1 MTPGK
6 LFSLPYIS
14 EEIMSSAIAPGAERQ
29 TYPYFTEEHAML
41 RETVKQFC
49 LREIAPHAEE
59 WDEEGIFPREIF
71 KKAGELGLFGI
82 RIDPKWGGSGLD
94 WWATAAYLEGLSYA
108 NSGGVGM
115 ALMVQSDIT
124 LPALEELG
132 TDEQKEEFLK
142 PAVAGDYIAALGVS
156 EPGGGSD
163 VANLKTRARI
173 DGDDFVISGQKL
185 WITNGTRAD
194 FIILAVRTGGEGHK
208 GISLVLFPTKTKGFS
223 VGKKLKKIGNLSSDT
238 AELFFDNCRIPRRY
252 LLGELN
258 KGFYYTMI
266 NFQGER
272 LAAALSALYRMERA
286 LEYAINYGKE
296 REAFGQPVGSFQVWR
311 HRFAE
316 HLTSVEA
323 AKWLCYRALDLM
335 NRKEKCVRE
344 ITMAKLFC
352 SELDQRVMYDCMQIM
367 GGFAYTT
374 EYPIGRA
381 WRDARLNTIGAGTS
395 EIMKEI
401 IAKDAK
407 L

>member
-1 MTPGK
+1 
-6 LFSLPYIS
+6 
-14 EEIMSSAIAPGAERQ
+14 MSSAIAPVEEQQ

-41 RETVKQFC
+41 RETVRQFC

-71 KKAGELGLFGI
+71 KKAGDLGLFGI

-108 NSGGVGM
+108 DNGGVGM

-142 PAVAGDYIAALGVS
+142 PAVAGDYIAALGIS
-156 EPGGGSD
+156 EPSGGSD

-185 WITNGTRAD
+185 WITNGARAD
-194 FIILAVRTGGEGHK
+194 FIILAVRTGDEGHK
-208 GISLVLFPTKTKGFS
+208 GISMVLFPTRTRGFS

-238 AELFFDNCRIPRRY
+238 AELFFDDCRIPRRY

-272 LAAALSALYRMERA
+272 LAAALSAVYRMERA
-286 LEYAINYGKE
+286 LGYAINYGKG
-296 REAFGQPVGSFQVWR
+296 REAFGQPIGSFQVWR

-316 HLTSVEA
+316 HLTSIEA

-381 WRDARLNTIGAGTS
+381 WRDARLNTIGAGAS

>member
-1 MTPGK
+1 MSIAVAPV
-6 LFSLPYIS
+6 S
-14 EEIMSSAIAPGAERQ
+14 ER
-29 TYPYFTEEHAML
+29 TYPYFTEEHLML

-49 LREIAPHAEE
+49 EREIAPFAEE
-59 WDEEGIFPREIF
+59 WDEAGIFPREIF
-71 KKAGELGLFGI
+71 NKAADLGLFGI
-82 RIDPKWGGSGLD
+82 RLDPKYGGSGLD
-94 WWATAAYLEGLSYA
+94 WWATAAYLDGLSYA
-108 NSGGVGM
+108 NNGGVAM

-124 LPALEELG
+124 LPVLDELG
-132 TDEQKEEFLK
+132 TEEQKEEFLR
-142 PAVAGDYIAALGVS
+142 PAIAGEQIAALGIS

-163 VANLKTRARI
+163 VANLKTKARI

-194 FIILAVRTGGEGHK
+194 FIILAVRTGDESYK
-208 GISLVLFPTKTKGFS
+208 GVSMVLFPTKTPGFT

-258 KGFYYTMI
+258 RGFYYTMI

-272 LAAALSALYRMERA
+272 LAAALGAVYKMERA
-286 LEYAINYGKE
+286 LEYAISYGKE
-296 REAFGQPVGSFQVWR
+296 RKAFGQSIGSFQVWR

-316 HLTSVEA
+316 HLTNIEA
-323 AKWLCYRALDLM
+323 AKWLCYRALDLI
-335 NRKEKCVRE
+335 NRGEKCVRE

-352 SELDQRVMYDCMQIM
+352 TELDQKVMYDCMQIM

-381 WRDARLNTIGAGTS
+381 WRDARLNTIGGGTS

>member
-1 MTPGK
+1 
-6 LFSLPYIS
+6 
-14 EEIMSSAIAPGAERQ
+14 MSTTSAPVTQDI
-29 TYPYFTEEHAML
+29 YPYFTEEHAML

-49 LREIAPHAEE
+49 LKEVAPHAEE
-59 WDEEGIFPREIF
+59 WDEAGIFPRDIF
-71 KKAGELGLFGI
+71 KKAGDLGLFGI
-82 RIDPKWGGSGLD
+82 RIDPNWGGSGLD

-108 NSGGVGM
+108 NNGGVAM

-124 LPALEELG
+124 LPVLEELG
-132 TDEQKEEFLK
+132 TDEQREEFLK
-142 PAVAGDYIAALGVS
+142 PAISGDLIAALGIS
-156 EPGGGSD
+156 EPSAGSD
-163 VANLKTRARI
+163 VANIKTRASLE
-173 DGDDFVISGQKL
+173 GDDFVISGQKL

-194 FIILAVRTGGEGHK
+194 FIILAVRTGAEGHK
-208 GISLVLFPTKTKGFS
+208 GISMLLFPTDIEGFS

-238 AELFFDNCRIPRRY
+238 AELFFDNCRVPKRY

-258 KGFYYTMI
+258 RGFYYTMI

-272 LAAALSALYRMERA
+272 LAAALSAIYKMERA
-286 LEYAINYGKE
+286 LEYAISYGKE
-296 REAFGQPVGSFQVWR
+296 RYAFGQPVGSYQVWR

-316 HLTSVEA
+316 HMTSIEA
-323 AKWLCYRALDLM
+323 AKWLAYRALDLI
-335 NRKEKCVRE
+335 NRGERCLRE
-344 ITMAKLFC
+344 ITMAKLFATD
-352 SELDQRVMYDCMQIM
+352 LDQKVMYDCMQVM